1 LSDVGVIPNELSFAA
16 WAWRCHFSTRGVSAF
31 WSPACHRDNF
41 GFATTGLVPR
51 SVEREDDPMKRR
63 QFITLVGG
71 AAALPFAANAQQPR
85 SSSAI
90 DEAMR
95 RAVERKDVAGV
106 VVMAAD
112 RNRVIYQGAFGVAD
126 IGEARPLR
134 LDALFRI
141 ASMTKAVTST
151 AAMQL
156 VEQGRFAIEDPVE
169 KYMPEFAKLS
179 VIESFDG
186 ATGAYRVRP
195 ATKTVT
201 VRQLFT
207 HTSGL
212 GYNFTNPIVRDFK
225 PRAGEDYPVGPLVF
239 EPGERWLYGTSVDW
253 LGRLVERVS
262 GLSLEDYFR
271 QRIFTPL
278 GMPDTFYFVPKDK
291 EARLAT
297 VNRRLA
303 DGTTA
308 TDSVQ
313 PPTSGFTPIGGG
325 GLSSTA
331 NDYIRFTRALLNGG
345 ELDGARILQARTVT
359 LMGQN
364 HIGALGVPALKT
376 AMPERSDDF
385 SFVADGRDKWGLGF
399 LITADAVPGK
409 RSAGSLSWGG
419 IDNTYYWLDPTRG
432 ITGVILM
439 QFLPFA
445 DRKALAL
452 YDTFERGVYQLA
464 DASR

>member
-1 LSDVGVIPNELSFAA
+1 
-16 WAWRCHFSTRGVSAF
+16 
-31 WSPACHRDNF
+31 
-41 GFATTGLVPR
+41 
-51 SVEREDDPMKRR
+51 MKRR
-63 QFITLVGG
+63 EFITLVGG
-71 AAALPFAANAQQPR
+71 VAALPFAAEAQQPQ

-95 RAVERKDVAGV
+95 GAIARKEVAGV

-112 RNRVIYQGAFGVAD
+112 RKGIIYQGAFGVAD
-126 IGEARPLR
+126 IAEARPLK

-169 KYMPEFAKLS
+169 KYLPEFAKLS
-179 VIESFDG
+179 VFESFDG
-186 ATGAYRVRP
+186 ATGAYRLRP
-195 ATKTVT
+195 ATKAVT
-201 VRQLFT
+201 VRHLLT

-212 GYNFTNPIVRDFK
+212 GYAFTNPTVRDFK
-225 PRAGEDYPVGPLVF
+225 PRAGEEYPVGPLVF
-239 EPGERWLYGTSVDW
+239 EPGERWLYSTSTDW
-253 LGRLVERVS
+253 VGRLVEKVS
-262 GLSLEDYFR
+262 GQSLEDYFR
-271 QRIFTPL
+271 QHIFTPL
-278 GMPDTFYFVPKDK
+278 GMADTFYFVPKDK
-291 EARLAT
+291 EARLVT
-297 VNRRLA
+297 VNRRIA
-303 DGTTA
+303 DGSIVKE
-308 TDSVQ
+308 SVQ

-331 NDYIRFTRALLNGG
+331 NDYLRFTRALLNGG
-345 ELDGARILQARTVT
+345 ELDGARILSAGTVA

-364 HIGALGVPALKT
+364 HIGAVGVPAQKT
-376 AMPERSDDF
+376 ALPDRSDDF
-385 SFVADGRDKWGLGF
+385 SFIADGRDKWGLGF
-399 LITADAVPGK
+399 LVTADAVPGK

-419 IDNTYYWLDPTRG
+419 INNTYYWLDPTRG

-452 YDTFERGVYQLA
+452 YDAFERGVYQLA
-464 DASR
+464 EATR

>member
-1 LSDVGVIPNELSFAA
+1 
-16 WAWRCHFSTRGVSAF
+16 
-31 WSPACHRDNF
+31 
-41 GFATTGLVPR
+41 
-51 SVEREDDPMKRR
+51 MKRR
-63 QFITLVGG
+63 EFITLCGSV
-71 AAALPFAANAQQPR
+71 AALPFAAGAQPFQP
-85 SSSAI
+85 SAI

-95 RAVERKDVAGV
+95 DAVARKEVAGV

-126 IGEARPLR
+126 IAEGRPLK

-141 ASMTKAVTST
+141 ASMTKAITST

-169 KYMPEFAKLS
+169 KYLPEFAKLS
-179 VIESFDG
+179 VLESFDA
-186 ATGAYRVRP
+186 ATGAYRLRP
-195 ATKTVT
+195 ATKAVT
-201 VRQLFT
+201 VRHLLT

-212 GYNFTNPIVRDFK
+212 GYPFTDPTTRDFK
-225 PRAGEDYPVGPLVF
+225 PRAGEEYRVGPLVF
-239 EPGERWLYGTSVDW
+239 EPGERWLYGTSTDW
-253 LGRLVERVS
+253 VGRLVERIS
-262 GLSLEDYFR
+262 DQSLEDYFR
-271 QRIFTPL
+271 QHVFTPL
-278 GMPDTFYFVPKDK
+278 GMVDTFYFVPKEK
-291 EARLAT
+291 EARLVT
-297 VNRRLA
+297 VNRRIA
-303 DGTTA
+303 DGSIA
-308 TDSVQ
+308 RESVQ

-331 NDYIRFTRALLNGG
+331 HDYLRFTRALLNGG
-345 ELDGARILQARTVT
+345 ELDGARILSAGTVA

-364 HIGALGVPALKT
+364 HIGALGVPAQKT
-376 AMPERSDDF
+376 AIPERSDDF
-385 SFVADGRDKWGLGF
+385 SFIAHGRDKWGLGF

-419 IDNTYYWLDPTRG
+419 INNTYYWLDPTRG
-432 ITGVILM
+432 ITGVILT

-452 YDTFERGVYQLA
+452 YDVFERGVYQLA

>member
-1 LSDVGVIPNELSFAA
+1 MQ
-16 WAWRCHFSTRGVSAF
+16 R
-31 WSPACHRDNF
+31 
-41 GFATTGLVPR
+41 
-51 SVEREDDPMKRR
+51 RE
-63 QFITLVGG
+63 FVTLLGG
-71 AAALPFAANAQQPR
+71 AAALPFAANAQQSQP
-85 SSSAI
+85 I

-106 VVMAAD
+106 AVMAAD
-112 RNRVIYQGAFGVAD
+112 RKGVIYQGAFGVAD

-169 KYMPEFAKLS
+169 KYLPEFAKLS
-179 VIESFDG
+179 VFESFDG
-186 ATGAYRVRP
+186 ATGAYRLRP
-195 ATKTVT
+195 AIKSVT
-201 VRQLFT
+201 IRHLFT

-212 GYNFTNPIVRDFK
+212 GYGFTDPTVRDFK
-225 PRAGEDYPVGPLVF
+225 PRAGENYPVGPLVF
-239 EPGERWLYGTSVDW
+239 EPGERWLYSTSTDW
-253 LGRLVERVS
+253 LGRLVEKVS

-278 GMPDTFYFVPKDK
+278 GMPDTFYHVPKDK
-291 EARLAT
+291 EARLVS
-297 VNRRLA
+297 VNRRMA
-303 DGTTA
+303 DGSIMK
-308 TDSVQ
+308 DSVQ

-345 ELDGARILQARTVT
+345 ELDGARILSAGAVAQ
-359 LMGQN
+359 MGQN
-364 HIGALGVPALKT
+364 QIGAIGVPAQKT
-376 AMPERSDDF
+376 ALPERSDDF
-385 SFVADGRDKWGLGF
+385 SFIADGRDKWGLGF
-399 LITADAVPGK
+399 LITADGVPGK

-419 IDNTYYWLDPTRG
+419 INNTYYWLDPARG

-452 YDTFERGVYQLA
+452 YDAFERGVYQLA
-464 DASR
+464 AVSR

>member
-1 LSDVGVIPNELSFAA
+1 
-16 WAWRCHFSTRGVSAF
+16 
-31 WSPACHRDNF
+31 
-41 GFATTGLVPR
+41 
-51 SVEREDDPMKRR
+51 MKRR
-63 QFITLVGG
+63 EFITLVGG
-71 AAALPFAANAQQPR
+71 VAALPFAADAQQPQ

-95 RAVERKDVAGV
+95 GAVTRKEVAGV

-112 RNRVIYQGAFGVAD
+112 RKSIIYQGAFGVAD
-126 IGEARPLR
+126 IAEARPLK

-169 KYMPEFAKLS
+169 KYLPEFAKLS
-179 VIESFDG
+179 VFESFDG
-186 ATGAYRVRP
+186 ATGAYRLRP
-195 ATKTVT
+195 ATKAVT
-201 VRQLFT
+201 VRHLLT

-212 GYNFTNPIVRDFK
+212 GYAFTNPTVRDFK
-225 PRAGEDYPVGPLVF
+225 PRAGEEYPVGPLVF
-239 EPGERWLYGTSVDW
+239 EPGERWLYSTSTDW
-253 LGRLVERVS
+253 VGRLVEKVS
-262 GLSLEDYFR
+262 GQSLEDYFR

-278 GMPDTFYFVPKDK
+278 GMADTFYFVPKDK
-291 EARLAT
+291 EARLVT
-297 VNRRLA
+297 VNRRIA
-303 DGTTA
+303 DGSVVKE
-308 TDSVQ
+308 SVQ
-313 PPTSGFTPIGGG
+313 PPISGFTPIGGG

-331 NDYIRFTRALLNGG
+331 YDYLRFTRALLNGG
-345 ELDGARILQARTVT
+345 ELDGARILSAGTVA

-364 HIGALGVPALKT
+364 HIGAVGVPAQKT
-376 AMPERSDDF
+376 ALPDRSDDF
-385 SFVADGRDKWGLGF
+385 SFIADGRDKWGLGF

-419 IDNTYYWLDPTRG
+419 INNTYYWLDPTRG

-452 YDTFERGVYQLA
+452 YDAFERGVYQLA
-464 DASR
+464 QATR